1 MTLKKRALT
10 ALFWSALEQFGNQII
25 GFIISIILARLLLPA
40 EFGLLAMVAVIIAIG
55 NILIHGGLTQSLIRS
70 GEVDNRD
77 YSTVFYFNLFG
88 SVVIYAITFVSAPL
102 IADFFGQQ
110 ELIPILR
117 VLGIT
122 FIIGAF
128 SAIQST
134 RLNKMMDF
142 KTQMIVSTPSMII
155 GGISGILLAFYG
167 YGVWSL
173 VYSRIIQ
180 STASTVQLWFHSK
193 WQPMLVFDRERFR
206 KHFGFGFKL
215 MLSGLIDTIFTN
227 AYTIIIGKFFAASQV
242 GYYYKADG
250 LQMLPV
256 RSLSQIVTKITY
268 PLFSEVQNNNVQL
281 RGIYKRIMQMV
292 LFFIAP
298 TLIIMAV
305 LGEPLFR
312 FLFTEKWLPSVPY
325 FQILC
330 VGGILYPIHAYNL
343 QILNVKGKSGLFL
356 KLEIVKK
363 ILLVIVILISFQ
375 FGIFGLLY
383 GSVIVSMLSFFVNTH
398 YSGKF
403 IDYPAWEQIKE
414 LAPIIL
420 LAMITGIL
428 VYIIDI
434 FMVTIDAIDF
444 VRLLIGGTVG
454 VLSFILLAQIVK
466 LSIFKELKII
476 VLKRK

>member
-1 MTLKKRALT
+1 MSLKKRALT
-10 ALFWSALEQFGNQII
+10 GLFWSTLEQFGNQII

-40 EFGLLAMVAVIIAIG
+40 EFGLLAMVAVVIAIG
-55 NILIHGGLTQSLIRS
+55 NILIHSGLTQSLIRS
-70 GEVDNRD
+70 GDVDNRD

-88 SVVIYAITFVSAPL
+88 SIFIYGLTYALAPI
-102 IADFFGQQ
+102 IADFFGQP
-110 ELIPILR
+110 ELIAILR

-193 WQPMLVFDRERFR
+193 WQPLLVFDRERFK

-215 MLSGLIDTIFTN
+215 MLSGIIDTIFMN

-242 GYYYKADG
+242 GFYYKADG
-250 LQMLPV
+250 VRMLPV

-268 PLFSEVQNNNVQL
+268 PLFAEVQNNNAQL
-281 RGIYKRIMQMV
+281 KSIYKRIMQMV
-292 LFFIAP
+292 LFFVSP
-298 TLIIMAV
+298 TLIILGV

-312 FLFTEKWLPSVPY
+312 FLYTEKWLPAVPY

-330 VGGILYPIHAYNL
+330 VGGILYPIHSYNL

-356 KLEIVKK
+356 KLEIIKK
-363 ILLVIVILISFQ
+363 VLLSFVILISFQ
-375 FGIFGLLY
+375 YGIFGLLY
-383 GSVIVSMLSFFVNTH
+383 GSVIVSVLSFFVNSH

-414 LAPIIL
+414 LSPVLL
-420 LAMITGIL
+420 LAMLSGMVVYVTDIL
-428 VYIIDI
+428 MIKNDVIDL
-434 FMVTIDAIDF
+434 F
-444 VRLLIGGTVG
+444 RLLIGGLIG
-454 VLSFILLAQIVK
+454 VTSFLLTAQIFK
-466 LSIFKELKII
+466 LSIFKELKTI

>member
-1 MTLKKRALT
+1 MSLKKRALT

-40 EFGLLAMVAVIIAIG
+40 EFGLLAMVAVFIGIG
-55 NILIHGGLTQSLIRS
+55 NILIESGLTQSLIRS
-70 GEVDNRD
+70 GDVDDRD

-88 SVVIYAITFVSAPL
+88 STLIYGLTYVSAPY
-102 IADFFGQQ
+102 IADFYGQE
-110 ELIPILR
+110 ELTSILR

-122 FIIGAF
+122 FIISSF
-128 SAIQST
+128 SAIQIT
-134 RLNKMMDF
+134 RLKKAMDF

-155 GGISGILLAFYG
+155 GGVSGVLLAFYG

-193 WQPMLVFDRERFR
+193 WQPLLVFDKERFK

-215 MLSGLIDTIFTN
+215 MLSGIIDTIFTN
-227 AYTIIIGKFFAASQV
+227 AYAIIIGKFFAASQV

-250 LQMLPV
+250 LRMLPV

-268 PLFSEVQNNNVQL
+268 PLFAEVQDNNAQL
-281 RGIYKRIMQMV
+281 KSIYKRIMQMV
-292 LFFIAP
+292 LFFVAP
-298 TLIIMAV
+298 TLTILGV

-312 FLFTEKWLPSVPY
+312 FLYTEKWLPAVPY

-330 VGGILYPIHAYNL
+330 IGGILYPIHAYNL

-356 KLEIVKK
+356 RLEIIKK
-363 ILLVIVILISFQ
+363 ILLVIVIIISFQ
-375 FGIFGLLY
+375 YGIFGLLY
-383 GSVIVSMLSFFVNTH
+383 GSVLVSILSFFVNTH

-403 IDYPAWEQIKE
+403 IGYSAWEQIRE
-414 LAPIIL
+414 LSPILVLSLIS
-420 LAMITGIL
+420 GIL
-428 VYIIDI
+428 IYAGDTVMIRHQ
-434 FMVTIDAIDF
+434 AIDF
-444 VRLLIGGTVG
+444 VRLLVGGSIG
-454 VLSFILLAQIVK
+454 VLSFLLMAQIFK
-466 LSIFKELKII
+466 LSIFKELKTI